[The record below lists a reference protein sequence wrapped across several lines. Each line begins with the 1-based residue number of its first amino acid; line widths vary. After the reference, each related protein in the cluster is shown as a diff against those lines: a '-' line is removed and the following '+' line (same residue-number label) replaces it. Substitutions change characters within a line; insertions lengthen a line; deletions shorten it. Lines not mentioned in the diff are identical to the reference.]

1 MTQIAVN
8 IAMFA
13 LMFGMGLTL
22 VAADFKRIAKTPAP
36 TLIGTLLQLVLM
48 PIFGI
53 ALAKFFALPPLLAAG
68 LVVLAA
74 LPGGMFSNIYVHLAK
89 GNTALSVTLTAT
101 ATLVTLFTLPLWIRV
116 ALTLGE
122 GAATAAPLDMPV
134 LETAAQL
141 GLLTVVPVG
150 LGMGARHRWPES
162 VRWERKISL
171 PCFLIIILGVASQAA
186 TRPEPPT
193 EALALSWL
201 PVLLYTVGGLAG
213 GLLLPALFGI
223 SAKDAVTM
231 TVELVVKNT
240 LLGLVLLSKALD
252 FEAVVPLLVFMV
264 LQTPAGFALLLA
276 WRYAAKRGWV
286 APVDGPVNAAE
297 SPQADGNPA

>member
-22 VAADFKRIAKTPAP
+22 VAGDFKRIAKAPAA
-36 TLIGTLLQLVLM
+36 TLVGTLLQLVLM

-53 ALAKFFALPPLLAAG
+53 ALAKMFALPPLLAAG

-116 ALTLGE
+116 ALTLGDS
-122 GAATAAPLDMPV
+122 ADTAAPLDMPV

-141 GLLTVVPVG
+141 GLLTVVPVA
-150 LGMGARHRWPES
+150 LGMATRHRWPES
-162 VRWERKISL
+162 VRWEKKISL

-186 TRPEPPT
+186 SRPEPPT
-193 EALALSWL
+193 EAFTLSL
-201 PVLLYTVGGLAG
+201 VPVLLYTVGGIAS
-213 GLLLPALFGI
+213 GLSLPALFGI
-223 SAKDAVTM
+223 SARDAVTM

-252 FEAVVPLLVFMV
+252 FEAVVPLLVFM
-264 LQTPAGFALLLA
+264 LIQTPAGFALLIA

-286 APVDGPVNAAE
+286 APVESAPAAE
-297 SPQADGNPA
+297 TAPP